1 MSLKLYAPL
10 DFEMD
15 MFTNDYLLE
24 LNGNERFDE
33 SEEYFDDVECKV
45 YILHNV
51 KNLSILDITVYVE
64 NSDFLGFYAYF
75 E

>member
-24 LNGNERFDE
+24 LNGNERFDV

-45 YILHNV
+45 YILHNIQ
-51 KNLSILDITVYVE
+51 NLSILDITVYVE